1 MQQRLKSTL
10 KGCLVLCSP
19 AISFQYVWLQRSNCI
34 ARVTSGTGDK
44 RKITRAGGVTW
55 EGLQDEYDRL
65 KLVRGLSN
73 EAGRNNCFLNV
84 IIQSLW
90 HLRSFREALLAMQP
104 QVGNPYL
111 HCTKVQLMPVYLRRL
126 QFQSASNL
134 FSYDMFCYTIV
145 HLSMDLPTWSV
156 AAL

>member
-1 MQQRLKSTL
+1 MIAPEPATAVKIEFRGLP
-10 KGCLVLCSP
+10 CLALT
-19 AISFQYVWLQRSNCI
+19 FQCIRLQRRRCI
-34 ARVTSGTGDK
+34 AHLISGAGDK

-104 QVGNPYL
+104 QVGTSYL
-111 HCTKVQLMPVYLRRL
+111 HRIRVQLMPISLRRL
-126 QFQSASNL
+126 RVPEPFKL
-134 FSYDMFCYTIV
+134 VI
-145 HLSMDLPTWSV
+145 L
-156 AAL
+156 